1 MERVFIYSLTE
12 NVTMER
18 SIMDIKKVSDATI
31 TIMATYMK
39 ANGARTKN
47 TATGYSNTRPKVKNM
62 KGTSVKANV
71 KVKGP
76 TITKQEIC
84 TGLFGKFNY
93 F

>member
-1 MERVFIYSLTE
+1 MERGFIYSPTE
-12 NVTMER
+12 NDMMER
-18 SIMDIKKVSDATI
+18 SITDIKKVSDATI
-31 TIMATYMK
+31 TTMATYLR

-47 TATGYSNTRPKVKNM
+47 TATGCSNTRTRVKNM

-71 KVKGP
+71 KVKGL